1 MFVVF
6 DLETTGFSELTC
18 DVIEFAYIMFD
29 DNKNVVKS
37 EQLYFYYKGMSWG
50 EDAYKVHGIPLSF
63 LETHKDKFK
72 ENLIK
77 MYTVLNHSNVVGH
90 NIIKFDCPFA
100 KTWLMRQGI
109 KNLEFGVIQDTMK
122 AFKPIYKSRSI
133 KLTKLAEICK
143 ITDESVN
150 YMLSIWFPGA
160 KPSRSHEAAFDVVQT
175 ALITLQGLNKRLI
188 MFEPLIKDN
197 VVITDKEMSSMYE
210 ESTITNDPNRFLVKL
225 SDGGIT
231 TYHFINHDY
240 SSYVD
245 LIPTETDISNMEAIG
260 RLFPLEFEKTEDG
273 SYEAEYNGVTYCV
286 IIDKDTSDTFLM
298 KTPYI
303 TMTDTDFDIIK
314 IIRNNFNTIK
324 EGDVVV

>member
-150 YMLSIWFPGA
+150 YMLSIWFPDA

-197 VVITDKEMSSMYE
+197 IVITDKEMSSMYE
-210 ESTITNDPNRFLVKL
+210 ESTVTNDPNRFLVKL
-225 SDGGIT
+225 NDGGIT